1 LQETPRL
8 PRSELIVHPTKSQR
22 GPSTV
27 LYLEP
32 LGGNFGADEGRPLGL
47 EAWRVIRQKL
57 PWLVALLISGLI
69 GGFFLSLC
77 ETPEY
82 DSRVTLEI
90 QNPTEGTANLQI
102 GDGAAISPE
111 SYLPTQVEI
120 LQSRTLHKRALAR
133 LANDQFQG
141 GLQRSGHLESL
152 RRLLH
157 LAQNAPLVSSHSI
170 PPVHVNVQ
178 PSVNTRIVTITCE
191 SIDPKAASA
200 YANALANEY
209 IDSNLQARWDAINH
223 ARQWLAQQLD
233 DTRAKLQNSE
243 DQLLAYGRASNL
255 MFTGD
260 GDKENAEE
268 EKLKQIQAALS
279 DAEAD
284 RIAKQSAYRIA
295 SSTPPN
301 AVPEVIDNAQLSG
314 YQAQLADL
322 KRQLAELEAEYTPEH
337 PKVKR
342 VQAQIDELQSTFQ
355 AERAN
360 ILTRIRSEYQAALMK
375 ENLLAAAYREQAQV
389 VSEQTQKAINY
400 SILERDVETNRTLYD
415 SLLQK
420 AREAD
425 IATAMR
431 GSNARIIDPAETPAT
446 PSKPNYLWNTLLGA
460 VAGLMFGLTWAVAHE
475 TLDRSFK
482 VPGDSSLH
490 LKLPE
495 LGVIP
500 AGNIAGRNGY
510 GRYQRL
516 TSMASGSPA
525 SPPPSG
531 PVELI
536 TLRDK
541 SSVMAESFRS
551 VVTSIMHSAENGT
564 APRVLLVSSAIREEG
579 KTTVVSNL
587 GIALAEIEQKVLLID
602 GDLRKPRLHEVF
614 NVPNDWGLSD
624 LLREKSSLREC
635 PLEALVKR
643 SGISELNILTSGPGT
658 ASVSNLLYSHRML
671 ELLQRLRSE
680 FDIVLIDTPP
690 LLDITDARILGRLA
704 DAAVLVFRAGKTSRD
719 AASAAKRRL
728 TDDGIPVLGT
738 ILNGWDV
745 RQAGA
750 YGYGYSPYDYYS
762 PSS

>member
-1 LQETPRL
+1 MNM
-8 PRSELIVHPTKSQR
+8 
-22 GPSTV
+22 
-27 LYLEP
+27 
-32 LGGNFGADEGRPLGL
+32 GGEEGRSVVY

-57 PWLVALLISGLI
+57 PWFIGLVLLGLL
-69 GGFFLSLC
+69 GGFMVSLS
-77 ETPEY
+77 ETPIY
-82 DSRVTLEI
+82 DSTVSLEI
-90 QNPTEGTANLQI
+90 QNPSEGANLQI
-102 GDGAAISPE
+102 GGDGAAISPE

-133 LANDQFQG
+133 LASENFRAESQKPGKLD
-141 GLQRSGHLESL
+141 SL
-152 RRLLH
+152 RHLLG
-157 LAQNAPLVSSHSI
+157 LVAAPPPAGSQHI
-170 PPVHVNVQ
+170 PPVHVTVQ
-178 PSVNTRIVTITCE
+178 PTINTRIVQIHCE
-191 SIDPKAASA
+191 STNPAAAAA

-233 DTRAKLQNSE
+233 ETRAKLQTSE

-260 GDKENAEE
+260 KENSEE

-279 DAEAD
+279 EAEAD
-284 RIAKQSAYRIA
+284 RIAKQSAFKIA
-295 SSTPPN
+295 SSTP
-301 AVPEVIDNAQLSG
+301 ADSVPQVIDNARLSD
-314 YQAQLADL
+314 YQGQLADL

-342 VQAQIDELQSTFQ
+342 VQAQIDQLTSTMQ
-355 AERAN
+355 TDRN
-360 ILTRIRSEYQAALMK
+360 NVLTRIRSEYQAAVMK
-375 ENLLAAAYREQAQV
+375 ENLLSAAYKQQAQV
-389 VSEQTQKAINY
+389 VLEQTQKTINY
-400 SILERDVETNRTLYD
+400 NILERDVETNRQMYD
-415 SLLQK
+415 TLLQK
-420 AREAD
+420 SREAD

-431 GSNARIIDPAETPAT
+431 GSNARIIDTAEPPSV
-446 PSKPNYLWNTLLGA
+446 PSKPNYIWNTLMGA
-460 VAGLMFGLTWAVAHE
+460 MVGLFAGLTWVIAHE

-482 VPGDSSLH
+482 VPGDASLH
-490 LKLPE
+490 LKVPE

-500 AGNIAGRNGY
+500 AGNLVGRGY
-510 GRYQRL
+510 GRYQRIANL
-516 TSMASGSPA
+516 ASAPQEPPA
-525 SPPPSG
+525 G
-531 PVELI
+531 PVELV

-541 SSVMAESFRS
+541 TSVIAESFRS
-551 VVTSIMHSAENGT
+551 VVTSVLHSAENGA
-564 APRVLLVSSAIREEG
+564 APRVILVSSAIREEG

-624 LLREKSSLREC
+624 LLREKSSLRDC

-643 SGISELNILTSGPGT
+643 TAVADLNILTAGPGT
-658 ASVSNLLYSHRML
+658 ASISNLLYSHRML

-719 AASAAKRRL
+719 AAMVAKRRL

-738 ILNGWDV
+738 ILNGWDIKN
-745 RQAGA
+745 AGS
-750 YGYGYSPYDYYS
+750 YGYSPYDYYT

>member
-1 LQETPRL
+1 VQETPRP
-8 PRSELIVHPTKSQR
+8 PRGELIVHPTKSQR

-32 LGGNFGADEGRPLGL
+32 LSGNFGADEGRSLGF

-57 PWLVALLISGLI
+57 PWLVGLVI
-69 GGFFLSLC
+69 LGFMGGFVVSLC
-77 ETPEY
+77 ETPQY

-120 LQSRTLHKRALAR
+120 LQSRTLHKRAIAR
-133 LANDQFQG
+133 LANDTFQ
-141 GLQRSGHLESL
+141 SGFQKTGRLDSL

-157 LAQNAPLVSSHSI
+157 LTPEAPPSGSHSI
-170 PPVHVNVQ
+170 PPVHVTVQ
-178 PSVNTRIVTITCE
+178 PSVNTRIVQINCE
-191 SIDPKAASA
+191 SVNPQAAAA

-223 ARQWLAQQLD
+223 ARQWLAQQLE
-233 DTRAKLQNSE
+233 DTRAKLQSSE

-255 MFTGD
+255 MFT

-295 SSTPPN
+295 SSTP
-301 AVPEVIDNAQLSG
+301 ADTVPQVIDNAQLTQ

-342 VQAQIDELQSTFQ
+342 VQAQIDQLQSTFLTD
-355 AERAN
+355 RGN

-375 ENLLAAAYREQAQV
+375 ENLLAAAYRQQAQV
-389 VSEQTQKAINY
+389 VSEQTQKTINY
-400 SILERDVETNRTLYD
+400 SILERDVETNRQLYD
-415 SLLQK
+415 TLLQK

-431 GSNARIIDPAETPAT
+431 GSNARIIDLAETPLA

-460 VAGLMFGLTWAVAHE
+460 MAGLMFGLVWVVAHE

-482 VPGDSSLH
+482 VPGDMSLH
-490 LKLPE
+490 LNLPE

-500 AGNIAGRNGY
+500 AGNALGRNGY

-516 TSMASGSPA
+516 AGLGSAGAPP
-525 SPPPSG
+525 PPPSG
-531 PVELI
+531 PVELV

-541 SSVMAESFRS
+541 SSVIAESFRS

-564 APRVLLVSSAIREEG
+564 APRVILVSSAIREEG

-587 GIALAEIEQKVLLID
+587 GIALSEIEQKVLLID

-643 SGISELNILTSGPGT
+643 TGISELNILTSGPGT
-658 ASVSNLLYSHRML
+658 STVSNLLYSHRML

-719 AASAAKRRL
+719 AALAAKRRL

-745 RQAGA
+745 KQTGA